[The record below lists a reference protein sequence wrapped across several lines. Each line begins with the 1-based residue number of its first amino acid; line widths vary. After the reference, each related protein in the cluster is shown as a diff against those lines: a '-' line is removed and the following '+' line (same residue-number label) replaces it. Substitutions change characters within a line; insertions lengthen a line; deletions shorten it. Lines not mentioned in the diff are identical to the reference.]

1 MSRPDLIKQ
10 LKTKHPKL
18 NKLQLE
24 SIIDTFFQSIE
35 DSLKEKKSVF
45 LRGFGTFFV
54 KEIKEKYSARDP
66 RNGKLIY
73 VPKKN
78 KVRFRAS
85 KKFKDFI
92 NQWKKKIFIACD
104 TTNIIKVK
112 KIIAQ
117 SQTNKIKLAI
127 SLD

>member
-1 MSRPDLIKQ
+1 MSRPKLIKL
-10 LKTKHPKL
+10 LKKKHPKL

-24 SIIDTFFQSIE
+24 TIIDTFFQSIE
-35 DSLKEKKSVF
+35 DALKEKKSVF
-45 LRGFGTFFV
+45 LRGFGTFFI

-85 KKFKDFI
+85 KKFKEFI
-92 NQWKKKIFIACD
+92 NQ
-104 TTNIIKVK
+104 
-112 KIIAQ
+112 
-117 SQTNKIKLAI
+117 
-127 SLD
+127 

>member
-1 MSRPDLIKQ
+1 MSRPDLIKK

-35 DSLKEKKSVF
+35 DSLKEKKSIF
-45 LRGFGTFFV
+45 LRGFGTFFI
-54 KEIKEKYSARDP
+54 KEMKEKYSARDP

-73 VPKKN
+73 VPKRN

-92 NQWKKKIFIACD
+92 NQ
-104 TTNIIKVK
+104 
-112 KIIAQ
+112 
-117 SQTNKIKLAI
+117 
-127 SLD
+127 

>member
-1 MSRPDLIKQ
+1 MSRPDLIKK

-73 VPKKN
+73 VPKRN

-92 NQWKKKIFIACD
+92 NQ
-104 TTNIIKVK
+104 
-112 KIIAQ
+112 
-117 SQTNKIKLAI
+117 
-127 SLD
+127 